1 MALDEVAF
9 DAGLQQHYSNRK
21 VFDVVAERT
30 CPLFGTIRRR
40 SNVGGNGMKTPV
52 MHRNPT
58 GGSGSYNKARDNAVE
73 GGYSAFLNTHR
84 DHFHV
89 VKIGHK
95 VMKLSSYK
103 EAFFEAKKEIDRGI
117 AQATWALG
125 RKMYGDRGGSVARM
139 ANSSFAT
146 TALQLVHPEDAFF
159 FEKNEVLKLGPNKD
173 GSSIRTGTLTVA
185 AVNRITGAI
194 TTTANI
200 STGVAA
206 AAQNDY
212 IFKEGDE
219 AKGWTGLESYNPR
232 DAADLSSNLLGV
244 NQTEDTRLGGYRI
257 DATGMGIEEALFELA
272 YLLGYEGATPT
283 HAYINPLKFKDLN
296 LSVSSG
302 RMGRREVPSTTGYVG
317 YKAVTFMGPKG
328 EVVVLP
334 DPACPPY
341 EIRMG
346 EIDTLE
352 LKSADEVPTILKED
366 GLMLHRDTT
375 GSTIVFKVDM
385 FAYGDLCNEAPAYW
399 GVAKLANTTA

>member
-9 DAGLQQHYSNRK
+9 DAGLQQHYSKRK
-21 VFDVVAERT
+21 VIDAVAERT
-30 CPLFGTIRRR
+30 CPLFGLVRKST
-40 SNVGGNGMKTPV
+40 NVGGNGMKTPL

-58 GGSGSYNKARDNAVE
+58 GGSGSYDKARDNAVE
-73 GGYSAFLNTHR
+73 GGYAAFLNTHR

-103 EAFFEAKKEIDRGI
+103 EAFFEARKEIDRGI

-125 RKMYGDRGGSVARM
+125 RKLYGDRGGSVARLSN
-139 ANSSFAT
+139 ASFAT
-146 TALQLVHPEDAFF
+146 TGMTLVHPEDSYF

-173 GSSIRTGTLTVA
+173 GSSIRSGTLTVA
-185 AVNRITGAI
+185 SVNRSTGAV
-194 TTTANI
+194 TTTANL

-206 AAQNDY
+206 VEQNDY
-212 IFKEGDE
+212 IFKEGDQ

-232 DAADLSSNLLGV
+232 EATDLTTLLGV
-244 NQTEDTRLGGYRI
+244 VQTDDPTRLGGYRI
-257 DATGMGIEEALFELA
+257 DGTGMNLEEALFESAAQLSF
-272 YLLGYEGATPT
+272 EGAAPS
-283 HAYINPLKFKDLN
+283 HAFLNPIRFKDLN

-302 RMGRREVPSTTGYVG
+302 RMGRREVKSTTGYVG
-317 YKAVTFMGPKG
+317 YQAVTFVGPKG

-341 EIRMG
+341 EMRMG
-346 EIDTLE
+346 ELDTLE
-352 LKSADEVPTILKED
+352 LKSADAVPTILKED

-375 GSTIVFKVDM
+375 GSSIVFKVDM
-385 FAYGDLCNEAPAYW
+385 FAYGDLCNEAPGYW
-399 GVAKLANTTA
+399 CVTKLASTAA